1 MIKALATMIALL
13 ATVGNAVAQEVTLSA
28 NAKEIYLGAN
38 GAVFYDG
45 FVPETDVFISW
56 KNGVY
61 ADIWTSTALNF
72 RRDFDKEVDVTVG
85 KAGKFHGF
93 DYAVDGS
100 YFIIVITD
108 VITTSIE
115 LSRSVEINPRLTLA
129 PYIRA
134 EAYGPVR
141 KGGPPRGIM
150 GIAGLRGSVTIVPR
164 LSISYRGLLKK
175 DTGCFGF
182 DSAVMGQ
189 GYVGIPIRLTSRL
202 NITPG
207 VSFSA
212 PISRV
217 RDGRKQEAV
226 WEIGF
231 SRRF

>member
-45 FVPETDVFISW
+45 FV
-56 KNGVY
+56 
-61 ADIWTSTALNF
+61 WTSTALNF